1 MKLWFKILSVCLLL
15 IGVDSCTEDIV
26 IDLEEGDPMI
36 GVEASFSNE
45 LKCHEAIISYT
56 ADFYNKDDIRMV
68 CGATVYVTDGVDT
81 VFYNEDSEREGHYV
95 TQPAAGK
102 KNTLYRL
109 CIDVPETDGEIVH
122 LFSESLLP
130 DNVDVIDSI
139 VIKPYNGV
147 DDTLPSVFFFDTIEW
162 VYPYFQ
168 SLPDPEIIYMPKIYK
183 NDTLLTDTLTQ
194 QSMIPV
200 GGYAGYYINGQE
212 MLAANKEIP
221 VYYFLKRDLKKGDH
235 IRLDLCSIPLDY
247 ITYYYSLMMSMGS
260 NPMMGAPANVK
271 TNIQPSD
278 KAVGWFFTSSVV
290 SVETVFKDE
299 YKLR

>member
-1 MKLWFKILSVCLLL
+1 MKFWFKVLAFCMLVGFI
-15 IGVDSCTEDIV
+15 SCTEDVI

-36 GVEASFSNE
+36 GVEASFSDE
-45 LKCHEAIISYT
+45 LKCHEAIVSYT
-56 ADFYNKDDIRMV
+56 ADFYSKDDIRMV
-68 CGATVYVTDGVDT
+68 SGATVFVTDGVDT
-81 VFYNEDSEREGHYV
+81 VFYYEDMERKGHYM
-95 TQPAAGK
+95 TRPTAGK
-102 KNTLYRL
+102 KNTLYKL
-109 CIDVPETDGEIVH
+109 HVDVPEADGEVVH
-122 LFSESLLP
+122 LFSEGMLP

-139 VIKPYNGV
+139 VIKPYNGA
-147 DDTLPSVFFFDTIEW
+147 DDTLPSVFLLDTIEW

-168 SLPDPEIIYMPKIYK
+168 SLPDPGIIYMPKIYK
-183 NDTLLTDTLTQ
+183 NDTILTDTLTQ

-200 GGYAGYYINGQE
+200 GGYAGFYINGPE

-221 VYYFLKRDLKKGDH
+221 VYAFKKRDLKVGDC

-271 TNIQPSD
+271 TNIQPTD

-290 SVETVFKDE
+290 SVETLFKDD
-299 YKLR
+299 